1 VTAQI
6 VGSVLYG
13 ADMAVAEWATTR
25 LGPVLSGRKPD
36 VQVALGV
43 VRGNEIAAAFLFFNY
58 RPEIDIEVSVAS
70 DNADWCRPAT
80 LRRLFD
86 YPFRQLNLPRM
97 TSIVARDNK
106 RCRKLCEGVGWKL
119 EGVARKAYDGRKDAM
134 IYGML
139 REEARFWKA

>member
-1 VTAQI
+1 MTPEI

-13 ADMAVAEWATTR
+13 ADEYVSAWAAKR
-25 LGPVLSGRKPD
+25 LEVVLGGRRPD

-43 VRGNEIAAAFLFFNY
+43 VRGGNLAAAFLFSNY
-58 RPEIDIEVSVAS
+58 RTGIDIEVSVAA

-106 RCRKLCEGVGWKL
+106 RCRKLCEGIGWKI
-119 EGVARKAYDGRKDAM
+119 EGVARKAYDGRKDAI

-139 REEARFWKA
+139 REEARFWKV